1 MALNK
6 VMVASNVGGH
16 RELIRDGETG
26 NLFVAG
32 DVNDLAKTVL
42 RVLENRAA
50 WPSQIAAGRKFV
62 EQERS
67 WKTVWHVTCRSM
79 RNLSPGTPFQD

>member
-50 WPSQIAAGRKFV
+50 WPSQIAGRAQVRGTGAFV
-62 EQERS
+62 EKQ
-67 WKTVWHVTCRSM
+67 C
-79 RNLSPGTPFQD
+79 GTLRAGL